1 MSTVQLGA
9 LNAEILRNL
18 GIVAE
23 NEGALQRVAKYLRRV
38 ARELAADPTEL
49 TKDEFLRRVDAG
61 REQIRRG
68 EGVKMHSDES
78 LEEFLKRV
86 G

>member
-18 GIVAE
+18 GVVAT

-38 ARELAADPTEL
+38 ARELTADPTEM
-49 TKDEFLRRVDAG
+49 TK
-61 REQIRRG
+61 
-68 EGVKMHSDES
+68 
-78 LEEFLKRV
+78 EEFFARIDKAKTGPTYSMLPDEDLTAYLKRQ
-86 G
+86 GYDI